1 LSLILPPLPYLRLGI
16 AAGALAL
23 AAGGGCTLRGV
34 KADRDIAALKL
45 EHTATLLEA
54 ERKSNAN
61 AAASAATGAR
71 IVEIAQEVTD
81 ALQLA
86 QAETA
91 RARATLS
98 STQRGLRDAFAAS
111 SPPRCPDPGNPAAVA
126 AAESS
131 DMVRADLFDRATG
144 FAVEL
149 AGAVDDQHA
158 YARACAARYRS
169 VAEELRALR
178 EAVR

>member
-1 LSLILPPLPYLRLGI
+1 VILPPLPYLRIGI

-23 AAGGGCTLRGV
+23 AAGCGCTLRGV
-34 KADRDIAALKL
+34 KADRDIASLNL
-45 EHTATLLEA
+45 SHTAALLEA
-54 ERKSNAN
+54 ERKSNSD

-71 IVEIAQEVTD
+71 IIEIAQDVTD

-91 RARATLS
+91 RARATLG
-98 STQRGLRDAFAAS
+98 STQRGLRDAFAAAGTA
-111 SPPRCPDPGNPAAVA
+111 RCPDPGNPAAVA
-126 AAESS
+126 AAESAN
-131 DMVRADLFDRATG
+131 MVRTDVFSRAADRA
-144 FAVEL
+144 AEL

-158 YARACAARYRS
+158 YARACAARYRA

>member
-1 LSLILPPLPYLRLGI
+1 VIPLPYLRIGI

-34 KADRDIAALKL
+34 KADRDIAALTL
-45 EHTATLLEA
+45 AHTAAMLEA
-54 ERKSNAN
+54 ERKNNAN

-71 IVEIAQEVTD
+71 IIEIAQEVTD

-91 RARATLS
+91 RTRAALS
-98 STQRGLRDAFAAS
+98 STQRGLRDAFANPS
-111 SPPRCPDPGNPAAVA
+111 TPRCPDPGNPASVA
-126 AAESS
+126 AAESAHL
-131 DMVRADLFDRATG
+131 VRADLFDRATST
-144 FAVEL
+144 AIEL
-149 AGAVDDQHA
+149 AGAVDDQRA

-178 EAVR
+178 EAVSR

>member
-1 LSLILPPLPYLRLGI
+1 LIALPYLRIGAVL
-16 AAGALAL
+16 GALAL
-23 AAGGGCTLRGV
+23 AAGGGCTLRGMQ
-34 KADRDIAALKL
+34 ADRDIAALKL
-45 EHTATLLEA
+45 SHTAALLDA
-54 ERKSNAN
+54 ERKSSAD
-61 AAASAATGAR
+61 AAASATTGAR

-81 ALQLA
+81 ALQIA

-98 STQRGLRDAFAAS
+98 STQRGLRDTFANPS
-111 SPPRCPDPGNPAAVA
+111 TPRCPDPGNPAAIA
-126 AAESS
+126 AAESAN
-131 DMVRADLFDRATG
+131 MVRTDLFDRATST
-144 FAVEL
+144 AVEL

>member
-1 LSLILPPLPYLRLGI
+1 LILPPLPYLRIG
-16 AAGALAL
+16 AVVGALAL
-23 AAGGGCTLRGV
+23 AAGGGWMLNGV

-45 EHTATLLEA
+45 THTAALLEA
-54 ERKSNAN
+54 ERKSNAD

-98 STQRGLRDAFAAS
+98 STQRGLRDAFAAGGA
-111 SPPRCPDPGNPAAVA
+111 PRCPDPGNPAAVA
-126 AAESS
+126 AAESTNV
-131 DMVRADLFDRATG
+131 VRTELFDRATST
-144 FAVEL
+144 AVEL

-169 VAEELRALR
+169 VAEELRVLR